1 MATGAPSSCF
11 TAPRRET
18 RRYDSRSRA
27 PAPPRAPGASRV
39 GCRDPQSIRLTP
51 PSLEPDPRR
60 LQDVAERIGREATR
74 RRYAVNVLAMDDYEV
89 TELPNARRVV
99 FVTST
104 MGQGDPP
111 ANVRLFW
118 RFLLRKSLPSD
129 SLSRLAFA
137 CFGLGDSHYQKYN
150 VVAKKL
156 AKRLCNLG
164 ARPILDLGLGD
175 DQHPSGHEAALDPWL
190 AELWTK
196 LDLECPE
203 AQVSLASER
212 YHHHDEESEESHPP
226 FGKDV
231 DGDLDPCRFAVETF
245 APTESESTPACAF
258 AADPFS
264 LESLCAAAA
273 ELDRVARAADP
284 VDPKLLRGGVVGG
297 EAAAAASA
305 NASPRGFA
313 NYAVA
318 TVTRNDPLTASDAVT
333 ETRHIELTL
342 ENLDHNHHHR
352 RGGSC
357 SFAYEP
363 GDSLAV
369 VPRGCGGASSED
381 EWSRGV
387 DEVLRRAGVSPD
399 AVVAVRPASTLR
411 DSSSQASRFVPALLP
426 ARALVAGALDV
437 ASATPRRYFF
447 EVASRYAT
455 DADERE
461 RLAHFASAAGR
472 DELYRYNQRERRTVL
487 EFLSDFPSV
496 AMPLEWVLQTAP
508 RLRPRLFSVSSSP
521 ETDGDATHL
530 TVSLARWKTHYGRE
544 RVGLCSSALA
554 RTSPPGTR
562 LAAWIVPGGLRAP
575 PRDAPLVAVCA
586 GSGAAPIRSL
596 VRRRAAAARD
606 GEKTAP
612 ALVFFGCRGREKD
625 YLYREEWEAMGAPG
639 GALAGTVAAPGVGG
653 GPEDPRRWFVPAFS
667 RDGPEKEYVQHK
679 IRTDGARVWK
689 MLSAG
694 ARVVV
699 AGSSESMPQ
708 DVRGAFADVLA
719 AGSGASPEEAEAR
732 LRRMEARGEYV
743 VEAW

>member
-1 MATGAPSSCF
+1 
-11 TAPRRET
+11 
-18 RRYDSRSRA
+18 
-27 PAPPRAPGASRV
+27 
-39 GCRDPQSIRLTP
+39 
-51 PSLEPDPRR
+51 
-60 LQDVAERIGREATR
+60 
-74 RRYAVNVLAMDDYEV
+74 MDDYEV

-156 AKRLCNLG
+156 AKRLLNLG

-245 APTESESTPACAF
+245 APTESESTPARAF

-284 VDPKLLRGGVVGG
+284 VDPKLLRGGVGGG
-297 EAAAAASA
+297 EDATATATAS
-305 NASPRGFA
+305 NTNTSPRGFA

-318 TVTRNDPLTASDAVT
+318 TVTRNDPLTAPDAVT
-333 ETRHIELTL
+333 ETRHLELTL
-342 ENLDHNHHHR
+342 ETPARDHHHHR
-352 RGGSC
+352 GGLSSC

-369 VPRGCGGASSED
+369 VPRGCGGALSED

-399 AVVAVRPASTLR
+399 AVVALRPASTAA
-411 DSSSQASRFVPALLP
+411 STGTSPGSRFVPALVS

-447 EVASRYAT
+447 EVASRFAS
-455 DADERE
+455 DPNERQ
-461 RLAHFASAAGR
+461 RLSHFASAAGR
-472 DELYRYNQRERRTVL
+472 DELYRYNQRERRTLL

-496 AMPLEWVLQTAP
+496 AMPLEWLLQTAP

-521 ETDGDATHL
+521 ETDGDALHL
-530 TVSLARWKTHYGRE
+530 TVSLARWKTRYGRD

-562 LAAWIVPGGLRAP
+562 LAAWIVSGGLRAP
-575 PRDAPLVAVCA
+575 PHDVPLVAVCA

-596 VRRRAAAARD
+596 VRRRAAATRD
-606 GEKTAP
+606 GDETAP

-639 GALAGTVAAPGVGG
+639 GALAGNVAAPGVGG

-708 DVRGAFADVLA
+708 DVREAFVDVLA